1 MTTSPPIPLI
11 TIDSNCVVGLFD
23 QTSATATSV
32 DELRNLMR
40 YALSGVIRIAVTT
53 KVEVDFARDR
63 NDQRRNAM
71 LEQMTMLP
79 IIAST
84 FRLDESRLDEHDV
97 LFGPREQSLWDEIQR
112 IVFPGLTESSGKR
125 ANKIADVDHLL
136 GHKLAARDVF
146 VTDDRDILRRYSEL
160 RNGPGI
166 IVMSPE
172 QCLRYVD
179 AHFARQEKRPLEPT
193 SGVNAYSDARLRG
206 TISFCYSNNDQRFV
220 IGEGLNLSE
229 TQWSKASDTSIH
241 ALRDAPSIE
250 SIALAKGAAN
260 IAAVRDAAAYDFSS
274 RHRTPRTGEIILWR
288 NVNGIYAAT
297 QILAIKDDTRG
308 ADPDELCFEFVILPD
323 GSTDFSQD

>member
-1 MTTSPPIPLI
+1 METSTKSPLI

-23 QTSATATSV
+23 QGSATATSV

-53 KVEVDFARDR
+53 KVEVDFARDQ
-63 NDQRRNAM
+63 NDERRRAM
-71 LEQMTMLP
+71 LEQMAMLP
-79 IIAST
+79 VIAAT
-84 FRLDESRLDEHDV
+84 FRLDESQLDEPDV
-97 LFGPREQSLWDEIQR
+97 ILGSHEQGLWDEIQR
-112 IVFPGLTESSGKR
+112 IVFPGLNENSGKR
-125 ANKIADVDHLL
+125 ANKIADVDHLF

-146 VTDDRDILRRYSEL
+146 VTDDRDILRRYLEL
-160 RNGPGI
+160 RDGPGI

-193 SGVNAYSDARLRG
+193 GGADAYRDTRLRG
-206 TISFCYSNNDQRFV
+206 TVSFDYSNNDQRFV
-220 IGEGLNLSE
+220 IGEGLNLFE
-229 TQWSKASDTSIH
+229 TQWSKASDTSIY

-260 IAAVRDAAAYDFSS
+260 IADVRDAATYDFSS
-274 RHRTPRTGEIILWR
+274 RHRTPRLGEVVVWC

-297 QILAIKDDTRG
+297 RILALKDDTRG
-308 ADPDELCFEFVILPD
+308 ADHDEISFEFVILPD
-323 GSTDFSQD
+323 GSTDFSQI

>member
-1 MTTSPPIPLI
+1 MTTSVAIPRI

-79 IIAST
+79 VIAST
-84 FRLDESRLDEHDV
+84 FRLDESRLDNPDV
-97 LFGPREQSLWDEIQR
+97 TFGPLQRSLWDEIQR
-112 IVFPGLTESSGKR
+112 IVFPGLTENSGKR
-125 ANKIADVDHLL
+125 VNKIADVDHLL

-160 RNGPGI
+160 RDGPGI

-172 QCLRYVD
+172 QCLRYTD
-179 AHFARQEKRPLEPT
+179 AHFARQEKWPLEPT
-193 SGVNAYSDARLRG
+193 GGVNAYRDTRLRG
-206 TISFCYSNNDQRFV
+206 TVSFDYSNNNHRFV
-220 IGEGLNLSE
+220 IGEGLSLFE
-229 TQWSKASDTSIH
+229 TQWSKASNTCIY
-241 ALRDAPSIE
+241 ALSDAPSID
-250 SIALAKGAAN
+250 SIALAKGAVS
-260 IAAVRDAAAYDFSS
+260 IAKVQDAAAYDFSS
-274 RHRTPRTGEIILWR
+274 RLRMPNIGEIVLWR
-288 NVNGIYAAT
+288 NLNGVYAAT
-297 QILAIKDDTRG
+297 QILVIKDDERG
-308 ADPDELCFEFVILPD
+308 ADHDELCFEFVILSG
-323 GSTDFSQD
+323 GSSDFSQG